1 MRQAVKAKILEAL
14 PKGITLRRDN
24 SLWISKYK
32 EYHVDGEKKSKRL
45 TETVKLDIDNTMSDA
60 KQIEKFEEALGKAIK
75 VKSQMTQRLA
85 SRSFLLTDNVK
96 ITGEAYINNLY
107 QDLVRL
113 KTWKGKHGETV
124 ASYAKDILDFFKDKD
139 ILNPKLKDFHDVFTL
154 ADFKE
159 WAIVHSAKKRMN
171 NYNSC
176 STNTVNKRLGLLR
189 QLTSFAIKQRLFS
202 LDDCIDPSAKN
213 FGIQDERRA
222 ESKPKPALS
231 IAEEQQLLNTC
242 KLREDGYWYD
252 VIVFAIDTG
261 VRHDGEL
268 NRITPDEIDY
278 GKKNMTFFRPKTGK
292 WSTVPLTNRALEVVK
307 RRREVALKNKD
318 NRFFPVSKSSL
329 RHNWDKYIK
338 LSGLSDEYT
347 PYSTRHTFITRLVEA
362 DVSPKAV
369 QHLAGHKSIETTLQY
384 YTHST
389 NEVLENAI
397 TKLENYKSNKAKK
410 VAPVASMIGHNSRK
424 VLK

>member
-1 MRQAVKAKILEAL
+1 MRNAVKAKILEAL

-75 VKSQMTQRLA
+75 VKSQMNQRLA
-85 SRSFLLTDNVK
+85 NRSFLLTDNVR

-124 ASYAKDILDFFKDKD
+124 ANYAKDILDFFKDKD
-139 ILNPKLKDFHDVFTL
+139 NLNPKLKDFHDVFTL

-159 WAIVHSAKKRMN
+159 WAIVHSSKKRMN

-397 TKLENYKSNKAKK
+397 TKLEEYKKAKTK
-410 VAPVASMIGHNSRK
+410 KAEVSSLIGHNSRK

>member
-1 MRQAVKAKILEAL
+1 MKQAVKAKILEAL

-24 SLWISKYK
+24 SLWVSKYK
-32 EYHVDGEKKSKRL
+32 EYHVDGVKKSKRM
-45 TETVKLDIDNTMSDA
+45 TSTVRIDIDNTMSEA
-60 KQIEKFEEALGKAIK
+60 RQLEKFEEALGKAIK
-75 VKSQMTQRLA
+75 VKGKMRERLA
-85 SRSFLLTDNVK
+85 SRSFLLTENTSVK
-96 ITGEAYINNLY
+96 GEAYINDLY
-107 QDLVRL
+107 QDLARV

-124 ASYAKDILDFFKDKD
+124 ASYAKDILDFFKDREN
-139 ILNPKLKDFHDVFTL
+139 LNPKLKDFHDFFTL

-159 WAIVHSAKKRMN
+159 WAITHSAKKRMN
-171 NYNSC
+171 NYNTC

-189 QLTSFAIKQRLFS
+189 QLTAHAIRQRLFS
-202 LDDCIDPSAKN
+202 LDDCIDPSNKN
-213 FGIQDERRA
+213 YGIQDERRA

-231 IAEEQQLLNTC
+231 IAEENDLLDTVA
-242 KLREDGYWYD
+242 KYEDGFWYD

-268 NRITPDEIDY
+268 NRITPEQIDF
-278 GKKNMTFFRPKTGK
+278 GKNHLVFKRPKTGK
-292 WSTVPLTNRALEVVK
+292 WSTIPLTQRSMEILK
-307 RRREVALKNKD
+307 RRREVAMKNEG
-318 NRFFPVSKSSL
+318 NRFFPISKSSL
-329 RHNWDKYIK
+329 RHNWDKYIR
-338 LSGLSDEYT
+338 LSGLNDEYT

-397 TKLENYKSNKAKK
+397 TKLENYKSDKAKK
-410 VAPVASMIGHNSRK
+410 VAKVSTLIGHNSRK

>member
-1 MRQAVKAKILEAL
+1 
-14 PKGITLRRDN
+14 
-24 SLWISKYK
+24 
-32 EYHVDGEKKSKRL
+32 
-45 TETVKLDIDNTMSDA
+45 
-60 KQIEKFEEALGKAIK
+60 
-75 VKSQMTQRLA
+75 
-85 SRSFLLTDNVK
+85 
-96 ITGEAYINNLY
+96 
-107 QDLVRL
+107 
-113 KTWKGKHGETV
+113 
-124 ASYAKDILDFFKDKD
+124 
-139 ILNPKLKDFHDVFTL
+139 
-154 ADFKE
+154 
-159 WAIVHSAKKRMN
+159 MN

-231 IAEEQQLLNTC
+231 IAEENQLLDTC
-242 KLREDGYWYD
+242 KLREDGFWYD

-261 VRHDGEL
+261 LRHDGEL
-268 NRITPDEIDY
+268 NKFTPDEIDF
-278 GKKNMTFFRPKTGK
+278 GKKTMTLKRPKTGK

-307 RRREVALKNKD
+307 RRREVALKND
-318 NRFFPVSKSSL
+318 GNRFFPISKSSL

-338 LSGLSDEYT
+338 LSGLNDEYT

>member
-24 SLWISKYK
+24 SLWVSKYK
-32 EYHVDGEKKSKRL
+32 EYHVNGEKKSKRM

-60 KQIEKFEEALGKAIK
+60 KQLEKFEEALGKAIK
-75 VKSQMTQRLA
+75 VKSQMKDRLA
-85 SRSFLLTDNVK
+85 NRSFLLTDNVK
-96 ITGEAYINNLY
+96 IKGEAYINNLY

-113 KTWKGKHGETV
+113 DTWKGKHGETV
-124 ASYAKDILDFFKDKD
+124 ASYAKDILAFFKDRENF
-139 ILNPKLKDFHDVFTL
+139 NPKLKDFHDVFTL
-154 ADFKE
+154 ADFKK
-159 WAIVHSAKKRMN
+159 WAIVHSAQKRMN

-189 QLTSFAIKQRLFS
+189 QLTQFAIKQRLFS

-213 FGIQDERRA
+213 YGIQDERRA

-231 IAEEQQLLNTC
+231 IAEEQTLLKTIQ
-242 KLREDGYWYD
+242 KYEDGYFYD
-252 VIVFAIDTG
+252 VIVFALDTG

-268 NRITPDEIDY
+268 NRITPEQIDF
-278 GKKNMTFFRPKTGK
+278 GKKHLVFKRPKTGK
-292 WSTVPLTNRALEVVK
+292 WSTIPLTERCMEILK
-307 RRREVALKNKD
+307 RRREVAMKNEG
-318 NRFFPVSKSSL
+318 NRFFPISKSSL
-329 RHNWDKYIK
+329 RHNWDKYIR
-338 LSGLSDEYT
+338 LSGLNDEYT

-389 NEVLENAI
+389 NEVLETAI
-397 TKLENYKSNKAKK
+397 TKLEEYKKVKAKK
-410 VAPVASMIGHNSRK
+410 AEVSPLIGHNSRK